1 MIVLALGR
9 VKNMELYKRIKDSR
23 IKIGMT
29 QDELAKKMGYKS
41 RSTIAKIES
50 GENDILQSQIVK
62 FAEALNTTPAYL
74 MGWEDNQKPAFSR
87 AVKIPVLGRV
97 VAGIPI
103 EAVTDIIDYEEIT
116 PELAS
121 TGEFFALQIK
131 GDSMTPRIC
140 DGDVVIIRKQQS
152 VDSGSLAIVL
162 INGEE
167 ATIKQV
173 IIRSDGI
180 MLQAFN
186 PAVYPTHFYTCA
198 DIKKLPVVILGKVVE
213 LRGKFL

>member
-1 MIVLALGR
+1 MIVCALGR

-74 MGWEDNQKPAFSR
+74 MGWEDNKKPATSR

-97 VAGIPI
+97 VAGVPL

-121 TGEFFALQIK
+121 TGDFFALQIK
-131 GDSMTPRIC
+131 GDSMMPRIC
-140 DGDVVIIRKQQS
+140 EGDVVIVRKQPT

-173 IIRSDGI
+173 IVRSDGI
-180 MLQAFN
+180 MLQAYN

-198 DIKKLPVVILGKVVE
+198 DIKKLPITILGKVVE